1 MEDNRDD
8 IIVIAAGYEE
18 EMQRF
23 IKSNPG
29 LQSRF
34 NRYISFADY
43 GPDEMYRMF
52 RNLLSDYGFY
62 MDDNAG
68 MEVMAYFMDACKYHD
83 SDFANGRTVR
93 NYFESIVK
101 KQADRLAETGKGDL
115 QEFTLE
121 DVKWPRRTGLL
132 TVQEAMQELNALT
145 GLSAVKEEIDD
156 LISLVRMQQ
165 QRKEKGLPL
174 DNDVSLHLVF
184 RGNPGTGKTTVAR
197 CIAKIYQALGLL
209 SKGQLVETD
218 RAGLVGKYIGET
230 APKTKAVIE
239 RAMGGVLF
247 IDEAYTLVSP
257 SEEDFGKEA
266 IDTLLKEMEDH
277 RDNLVVIVAGYNN
290 EMDRFLDSNP
300 GLASRFSNQIH
311 FEDYSADELMEIFAS
326 MCSKKQYKLTD
337 GARKKLHDLFEQ
349 VDPDSFAN
357 GRGVR
362 NLYEKTLRR
371 LAKRLLRENSNEVE
385 LITEADIAGEDFVR

>member
-1 MEDNRDD
+1 
-8 IIVIAAGYEE
+8 
-18 EMQRF
+18 MQRF
-23 IKSNPG
+23 IQSNTG

-101 KQADRLAETGKGDL
+101 KQADRLAETGKGEL

-132 TVQEAMQELNALT
+132 TVQEAMQELNSLT

-197 CIAKIYQALGLL
+197 CIARIYQALGLL
-209 SKGQLVETD
+209 SRGQLVETD

-337 GARKKLHDLFEQ
+337 GARKKLQTLFEQ
-349 VDPDSFAN
+349 VDKASFAN

-371 LAKRLLRENSNEVE
+371 LAKRLFRENSNEVE
-385 LITEADIAGEDFVR
+385 LITEADIAGEDLVR

>member
-1 MEDNRDD
+1 
-8 IIVIAAGYEE
+8 
-18 EMQRF
+18 
-23 IKSNPG
+23 
-29 LQSRF
+29 
-34 NRYISFADY
+34 
-43 GPDEMYRMF
+43 
-52 RNLLSDYGFY
+52 
-62 MDDNAG
+62 
-68 MEVMAYFMDACKYHD
+68 
-83 SDFANGRTVR
+83 
-93 NYFESIVK
+93 
-101 KQADRLAETGKGDL
+101 
-115 QEFTLE
+115 
-121 DVKWPRRTGLL
+121 
-132 TVQEAMQELNALT
+132 
-145 GLSAVKEEIDD
+145 VKEEIDD

-197 CIAKIYQALGLL
+197 CIARIYQALGLL

-337 GARKKLHDLFEQ
+337 GARKKLQTLFEQ

-371 LAKRLLRENSNEVE
+371 LAKRLFRENSNEVE
-385 LITEADIAGEDFVR
+385 LITEADIAGEDLVR